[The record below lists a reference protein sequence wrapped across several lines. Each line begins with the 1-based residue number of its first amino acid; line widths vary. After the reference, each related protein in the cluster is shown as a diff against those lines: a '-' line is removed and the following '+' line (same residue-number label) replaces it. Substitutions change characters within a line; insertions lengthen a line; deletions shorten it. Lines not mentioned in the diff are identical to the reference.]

1 MSLAVAHLAA
11 RPPPPRWNALRRGER
26 RGARAVASLHKT
38 HGQWWNETP
47 GQAAGDVLDILL
59 SDLGSRRALTAAL
72 ELSVEA
78 CIQKY
83 DDAGRVESLERWLTM
98 HLGENLRSSDDG
110 GSFTPAG
117 VLRKVLRDSLLDG
130 RVDDDAVAAALA
142 DELKRRFTSRR
153 ATLREQRVCV
163 TWRGKSTNLSTMSRA
178 TTMDVSVALA
188 LPDEDFAVVLAAV
201 AAGGD
206 GTRAPGDGVT
216 TPDANADAGAFLANT
231 AWTSR
236 GSHLP

>member
-1 MSLAVAHLAA
+1 M
-11 RPPPPRWNALRRGER
+11 RRRGER

-83 DDAGRVESLERWLTM
+83 DDTGRVESLERWLTM
-98 HLGENLRSSDDG
+98 NLGENLRSSDDG

-117 VLRKVLRDSLLDG
+117 V
-130 RVDDDAVAAALA
+130 
-142 DELKRRFTSRR
+142 
-153 ATLREQRVCV
+153 
-163 TWRGKSTNLSTMSRA
+163 
-178 TTMDVSVALA
+178 
-188 LPDEDFAVVLAAV
+188 
-201 AAGGD
+201 
-206 GTRAPGDGVT
+206 
-216 TPDANADAGAFLANT
+216 
-231 AWTSR
+231 
-236 GSHLP
+236 